1 MAKVAKISPIKKEYT
16 STFSSLDSSLA
27 RHGFSRAPGTTRTF
41 TPYKDK
47 TGKYRTG
54 FELDSPYML
63 KLRQLSHEEYQAE
76 VKRRTEDKARLEAA
90 IACPG
95 CLEPDSDFYNY
106 ASNREKKVTPVKLGN
121 SDYYFDLKDPY
132 AEINWHWMKNYPLI
146 APSMEAY
153 RRGDVPAET
162 QYYVADD
169 EAETKQVFAKKKEI
183 NKSIATF
190 EALDS
195 KTKLQVAR
203 LMALPVSDDTPD
215 EEVYNIV
222 DSALREVE
230 FKGGKFKG
238 MSTIRLFNEI
248 VNLSPERRKVKDI
261 IEQAIN
267 KNIYR
272 VRVNGK
278 VFEGENEVA
287 KSVQDLLEYLLDDS
301 HQDDYLTL
309 EKKLN
314 IKKALEY
321 S

>member
-27 RHGFSRAPGTTRTF
+27 RHGFSRAPGTSRTF
-41 TPYKDK
+41 TPFKDK
-47 TGKYRTG
+47 TGRYRTG
-54 FELDSPYML
+54 FELDSPYMIR
-63 KLRQLSHEEYQAE
+63 LRDLSPEEYKAE
-76 VKRRTEDKARLEAA
+76 VTRRTADRERLEQA
-90 IACPG
+90 IQCPG
-95 CLEPDSDFYNY
+95 CLDPSSDFYNY
-106 ASNREKKVTPVKLGN
+106 ASNREKKITPVKLGN
-121 SDYYFDLKDPY
+121 SDYYFDLSDPY

-153 RRGDVPAET
+153 RRGEVPAET
-162 QYYVADD
+162 QYYVADQ
-169 EAETKQVFAKKKEI
+169 EAETKIVFAKKKEI

-190 EALDS
+190 ESLDS

-230 FKGGKFKG
+230 FKAGRFKG
-238 MSTIRLFNEI
+238 NSTIRIFNEI
-248 VNLSPERRKVKDI
+248 VNLSPERRKVKDV
-261 IEQAIN
+261 IEQAIE

-287 KSVQDLLEYLLDDS
+287 KSVADLLEYLLDDS
-301 HQDDYLTL
+301 HQDDFLIL
-309 EKKLN
+309 ERKLN
-314 IKKALEY
+314 NKKALAL
-321 S
+321 